1 DAIYEAEHKLNVQD
15 MMETF
20 DFTVASKIAGN
31 LRDRN
36 RIIIQDHMGIYREFI
51 VEMMT
56 DLEDGTT
63 EIQSNAYYL
72 NDITTAKPLK
82 PKKFTKDMTTV
93 ILDYILADTGWE
105 VADDS
110 DVPGDFTIE
119 WDKVID
125 RAEAL
130 KILQEETDMRLTY
143 FIEVSRNK

>member
-1 DAIYEAEHKLNVQD
+1 N
-15 MMETF
+15 
-20 DFTVASKIAGN
+20 S
-31 LRDRN
+31 
-36 RIIIQDHMGIYREFI
+36 
-51 VEMMT
+51 
-56 DLEDGTT
+56 
-63 EIQSNAYYL
+63 SYL

-82 PKKFTKDMTTV
+82 PKKFTKEMPTV

-110 DVPGDFTIE
+110 EVPGDFTIE

-143 FIEVSRNK
+143 FIEVSGNKVNKRYRSEEHTSELQSRFALVCRLLLEKKK